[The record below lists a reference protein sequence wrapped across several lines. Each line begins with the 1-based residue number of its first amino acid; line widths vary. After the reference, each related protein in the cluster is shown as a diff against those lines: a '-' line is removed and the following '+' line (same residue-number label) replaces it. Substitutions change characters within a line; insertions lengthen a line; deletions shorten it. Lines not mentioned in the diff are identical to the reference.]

1 MKHQGVCD
9 DPNCP
14 LKKFERQAKARA
26 AGPTV
31 GMGQLYVNGEPI
43 GGPVPFTIET
53 KNSSRSE
60 EERRQRTKQ
69 P

>member
-1 MKHQGVCD
+1 
-9 DPNCP
+9 
-14 LKKFERQAKARA
+14 
-26 AGPTV
+26 
-31 GMGQLYVNGEPI
+31 MGQLYVNGEPI